1 VSGTRRLTR
10 AQALTGGAVVVAGAA
25 VAARRLTGG
34 SAPEPVLHRA
44 AHRYTRDFA
53 GALPG
58 RGWGAGWEALHD
70 RRVSIAS
77 GAAVFAVPRGLAG
90 TAADQP
96 MPVHLLDHGCADPEQ
111 LATFSITHETL
122 RPGLLLRSNGP
133 FAFIGVTAEGGR
145 LVAAAYGRERRHVLA
160 ERPAVSV
167 TAGASAHLRVRAHG
181 TRLRATLWHEGDT
194 EPAPQLDIA
203 VAAGQGGCGVLLVHP
218 RDLRPCRLEL
228 RRYALGSEA
237 PFAPTPPY
245 PVMAMSGIPQ
255 VDANGDGEALVR
267 VWSAFPATATIEW
280 GRDPSLAN
288 PVTTPPARLGR
299 PPYTH
304 AARIPFAGGAPR
316 YWRATLRS
324 DSSGAT
330 VRTAAQ
336 RVQTYAGPEPLVLL
350 AASCSQLTGPPPNA
364 GYARLLEAA
373 PAVPSALVY
382 QGDIGYPNNRAEACY
397 ASAPDYF
404 ADRFGRLLADPEWA
418 RLRALLP
425 VGFTMDDH
433 DYGPPNNADRTTV
446 EPWTW
451 RLWNR
456 IHADPSPLGYF
467 DFRMGDVHCLTLDGR
482 RYCDPITAPNGP
494 AKSKLG
500 SKQVAWMERI
510 LATSDAAMFVVF
522 SADIFATRY
531 NPRDHTP
538 NDDCFVTGWPDEYRR
553 VMTRFMDVQLDG
565 RRVVVLSGDA
575 HGLRIHYHPDPLRRP
590 GAGRLS
596 IVEFI
601 CSGLRPGLY
610 AAAVPTDPTLDP
622 RRHVIG
628 RPGAGMLIVEPPGS
642 PGRSVTLRAIAV
654 DRAQAPDAFPPLRLG
669 FEPGD
674 DRRAAAAESA

>member
-1 VSGTRRLTR
+1 VSGPRRLTR
-10 AQALTGGAVVVAGAA
+10 AQALTGGAVAAAGAA
-25 VAARRLTGG
+25 LAARRLAEGG
-34 SAPEPVLHRA
+34 APEPVLGRA

-53 GALPG
+53 GAAAA
-58 RGWGAGWEALHD
+58 RGWGAGWQALHD
-70 RRVSIAS
+70 RRVSLAD

-96 MPVHLLDHGCADPEQ
+96 MPVHLLDHGCADSEQ
-111 LATFSITHETL
+111 LATFSITHEAL
-122 RPGLLLRSNGP
+122 RPGLLLRSDGP
-133 FAFIGVTAEGGR
+133 FSYLGVTAEAGR
-145 LVAAAYGRERRHVLA
+145 LVAAAYAREQRHVLA
-160 ERPAVSV
+160 RRPAIAVAAGTSV
-167 TAGASAHLRVRAHG
+167 HLRVRGHG
-181 TRLRATLWHEGDT
+181 GRLRATLWHEGDA
-194 EPAPQLDIA
+194 EPAPQLDVA
-203 VAAGQGGCGVLLVHP
+203 VGAGQGGCGVLLVHP
-218 RDLRPCRLEL
+218 PDLRPCRLEL
-228 RRYALGSEA
+228 RRYGLGTDD

-245 PVMAMSGIPQ
+245 PVMAISGIPQ
-255 VDANGDGEALVR
+255 VDAKGDGGTLAR

-280 GRDPSLAN
+280 GDDPSLAHA
-288 PVTTPPARLGR
+288 VASPPARLAH

-304 AARIPFAGGAPR
+304 AARIPLAGGGPR

-324 DSSGAT
+324 DSSGAA
-330 VRTAAQ
+330 VRTPVQ
-336 RVQTYAGPEPLVLL
+336 RVQTYTGSAPLVLL

-382 QGDIGYPNNRAEACY
+382 QGDIGYPNNRVEACY
-397 ASAPDYF
+397 AAAPDYF
-404 ADRFGRLLADPEWA
+404 ADRFGRLLADPDWA
-418 RLRALLP
+418 RLRGLLP

-482 RYCDPITAPNGP
+482 RYCDPITTPNGP

-500 SKQVAWMERI
+500 ARQLGWMERI
-510 LATSDAAMFVVF
+510 LETSDAAMFVVF

-531 NPRDHTP
+531 NPRDHRP

-553 VMTRFMDVQLDG
+553 VMTLFMDVQLGG

-575 HGLRIHYHPDPLRRP
+575 HGLRIHYHPDPRRRP
-590 GAGRLS
+590 AAGRLS

-628 RPGAGMLIVEPPGS
+628 RPGAGMLIVEPAGS

-654 DRAQAPDAFPPLRLG
+654 ERALPPDAFPPLRLNFG
-669 FEPGD
+669 PGD
-674 DRRAAAAESA
+674 DRAAAAA